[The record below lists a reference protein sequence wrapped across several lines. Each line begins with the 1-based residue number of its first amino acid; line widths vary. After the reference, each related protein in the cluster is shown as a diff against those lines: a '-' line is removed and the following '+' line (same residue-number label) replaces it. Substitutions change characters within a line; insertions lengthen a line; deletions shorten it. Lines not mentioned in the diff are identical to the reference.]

1 MTSDNRPPIAMY
13 IPARIARVRVF
24 RVLKEIFC
32 MAVFSAAVIISG
44 DDNTLIA
51 RIKRF
56 FYVSRK
62 DTTFYSSSEKKSY
75 INQLPVNKFLVALFY
90 NQKSISKV
98 FEIEIKTIKKIYSRF
113 CVFHWYLSCLF

>member
-1 MTSDNRPPIAMY
+1 
-13 IPARIARVRVF
+13 
-24 RVLKEIFC
+24 
-32 MAVFSAAVIISG
+32 MAVFSAAVIILG
-44 DDNTLIA
+44 DGNTLQERA

-56 FYVSRK
+56 FYVSHK